1 MRGLD
6 GCASSLRGPEP
17 RIDRSA
23 VIRSSLPSTATSA
36 VPSTMVHPTTGL
48 ARFFREATALTWAI
62 VVSVA
67 VHAALITVRFVDPEG
82 FNRIFNDS
90 PLEVV
95 LVNATSTEKPLK
107 AQAMAQVN
115 LAGGGEAAKGIASS
129 PLPPAPND
137 QAGDSAEDARKQI
150 QQLQEQQ
157 QQILAQVRRELA
169 MLPPPDPKRDAG
181 NEAAS
186 DQEEKRKQLL
196 RLLASIEKRI
206 NEENA
211 RPKKRYISP
220 ATQETIYALYYDALR
235 RRIEER
241 GTREFPEYQGKKL
254 YGSLV
259 MNITVD
265 AAGRVVEA
273 DVVQRSESRVLDRQS
288 IKIVHSAA
296 PFGPFSP
303 AMRKEADQIVV
314 TSRFKFTREQ
324 GLEATPEASQQ
335 R

>member
-1 MRGLD
+1 MTSLVKSGPPSAMPLPRAARTGAPGRLRFVQK
-6 GCASSLRGPEP
+6 AS
-17 RIDRSA
+17 
-23 VIRSSLPSTATSA
+23 
-36 VPSTMVHPTTGL
+36 
-48 ARFFREATALTWAI
+48 ALTWAI
-62 VVSVA
+62 TVSVA
-67 VHAALITVRFVDPEG
+67 VHAVLLTVRFVDPEG
-82 FNRIFNDS
+82 FNRIFKDT

-95 LVNATSTEKPLK
+95 LVNAKSTEKPQK
-107 AQAMAQVN
+107 AQTMAQVN
-115 LAGGGEAAKGIASS
+115 LAGGGDAEKGVATS
-129 PLPPAPND
+129 PLPPSQVD
-137 QAGDSAEDARKQI
+137 QAGESAEDTRKQI

-169 MLPPPDPKRDAG
+169 MLPPPDPQRDQG
-181 NEAAS
+181 NPQARE
-186 DQEEKRKQLL
+186 QEEKRKQLL
-196 RLLASIEKRI
+196 RHLAAIEKRI

-220 ATQETIYALYYDALR
+220 ATQETIYAMYYDALR
-235 RRIEER
+235 RKIEER
-241 GTREFPEYQGKKL
+241 GTRDFPEHQGKKL

-273 DVVQRSESRVLDRQS
+273 DVVQRSDSRVLDRRA
-288 IKIVHSAA
+288 IAIVQSAA
-296 PFGPFSP
+296 PFGPFTP

-324 GLEATPEASQQ
+324 GLEATPEASI